1 MNKKRLWVTCFVA
14 LFLML
19 AACSSKETSKSTED
33 AASKDTGIEKKE
45 VDDKPRFAY
54 TFPLTGKGTDEALSS
69 RTVAVMVNNVPE
81 ARPQSGLHKADIVY
95 EVLAEGKITRLLAVF
110 QSEEPDVIGP
120 VRSARD
126 YYVRLSNGFDAIY
139 VFHGWSPSAQVM
151 LTSGNID
158 SLNGLYYDGSLFK
171 RADFRKAPH
180 NSYITYKNIKK
191 GSKKN
196 NFELK
201 QEIPAFPFLKADE
214 VTAIEGDPASQVTV
228 SYGDHYKVQYR
239 YQSEKGTYFRYINNE
254 QTVDRETNTPI
265 ELENVLVV
273 GADHKVIDS
282 AGRRNINLESG
293 GNAVLFQQ
301 GKAQE
306 INWKNKN
313 GRIIPVKDGAEV
325 SFVSGKTWVNLVPAT
340 SLGTD
345 VSWE

>member
-1 MNKKRLWVTCFVA
+1 MNKKRLFVTCFVA
-14 LFLML
+14 LILML
-19 AACSSKETSKSTED
+19 SACSSKETAKPSDD

-54 TFPLTGKGTDEALSS
+54 TFPLTGKGTDEALAS
-69 RTVAVMVNNVPE
+69 RAVAVMVNNAPE

-139 VFHGWSPSAQVM
+139 IHHGWSPAAKTM

-158 SLNGLYYDGSLFK
+158 SLNGLYYDGTLFK
-171 RADFRKAPH
+171 RANFRKAPH
-180 NSYITYKNIKK
+180 NSYITYENIMKESEKK
-191 GSKKN
+191 K
-196 NFELK
+196 FELK
-201 QEIPAFPFLKADE
+201 QEIPAFSFLKEDE
-214 VTAIEGDPASQVTV
+214 VTAIEGDPASTVTV
-228 SYGDHYKVQYR
+228 SYGDHYKVHYR
-239 YQSEKGTYFRYINNE
+239 YQSEKGTYLRYVNNE
-254 QTVDRETNTPI
+254 KTVDRETEIPI

-282 AGRRNINLESG
+282 AGRRNINLDSG
-293 GNAVLFQQ
+293 GDAILFQQ
-301 GKAQE
+301 GKSQE
-306 INWKNKN
+306 INWKNEN

-325 SFVSGKTWVNLVPAT
+325 PFVPGKTWVNLVPA
-340 SLGTD
+340 SDLGPN
-345 VSWE
+345 VNWE

>member
-1 MNKKRLWVTCFVA
+1 MNKKRLWVMCFAA

-19 AACSSKETSKSTED
+19 AACSSKETSKPTED
-33 AASKDTGIEKKE
+33 AASKGTGIKKKE
-45 VDDKPRFAY
+45 VDDQRFAY
-54 TFPLTGKGTDEALSS
+54 TFPLTGKGTDETLTS
-69 RTVAVMVNNVPE
+69 RAVAVMVNNAPE

-139 VFHGWSPSAQVM
+139 VFHGWSSSAQAM

-158 SLNGLYYDGSLFK
+158 SLNGLHYDGSLFK

-180 NSYITYKNIKK
+180 NSYITYENIKK

-196 NFELK
+196 NFESK
-201 QEIPAFPFLKADE
+201 QEIPAFSFLKTDE
-214 VTAIEGDPASQVTV
+214 VTAIEGDPADEVTV

-239 YQSEKGTYFRYINNE
+239 YQSEKGIYLRYINNK
-254 QTVDRETNTPI
+254 QTVDRETNIPI
-265 ELENVLVV
+265 ELENVFVV

-293 GNAVLFQQ
+293 GDAVLFQQ

-313 GRIIPVKDGAEV
+313 GQIIPVKDETEV
-325 SFVSGKTWVNLVPAT
+325 SFVPGKTWVNLVPA
-340 SLGTD
+340 SSIGSD